1 MKPRLELLPGAIAD
15 LDSIWD
21 YTVER
26 WGSHQAQTYLG
37 ALNARMRGLLGFP
50 LMGVAQD
57 WLHPGLRRVGE
68 GSYSIYYLPTEDA
81 VLVVR
86 VLHERMD
93 VRRARMT
100 LQSPAAEYR
109 PEI

>member
-1 MKPRLELLPGAIAD
+1 MRLELLPGAIAD
-15 LDSIWD
+15 MDSIWD
-21 YTVER
+21 YTVEQ
-26 WGSHQAQTYLG
+26 WGVDQAQTYLG

-68 GSYSIYYLPTEDA
+68 GSHSIYYLPTEDA

-86 VLHERMD
+86 ILHERMD
-93 VRRARMT
+93 VARARMT
-100 LQSPAAEYR
+100 FQSPARECR
-109 PEI
+109 PEM

>member
-1 MKPRLELLPGAIAD
+1 MKLRLELLPGAIAD
-15 LDSIWD
+15 MDSIWD
-21 YTVER
+21 YTVEH
-26 WGSHQAQTYLG
+26 WGVRQAQTYLG
-37 ALNARMRGLLGFP
+37 ALNARMQGLLGFP

-68 GSYSIYYLPTEDA
+68 GSHSIYYLRTEDA

-93 VRRARMT
+93 VTRARMT
-100 LQSPAAEYR
+100 LQSPAVDYR
-109 PEI
+109 PQM

>member
-1 MKPRLELLPGAIAD
+1 MVELKWMRNAEG
-15 LDSIWD
+15 
-21 YTVER
+21 
-26 WGSHQAQTYLG
+26 QAVR
-37 ALNARMRGLLGFP
+37 AFS

-68 GSYSIYYLPTEDA
+68 ASHSIYYLPTDDA

-93 VRRARMT
+93 VTRMRMT
-100 LQSPAAEYR
+100 LQSPAGEYR